1 MLISDMKL
9 RVADDLFYYPNVIV
23 VCTPKPDGSYTGS
36 ELCLVVEAASP
47 STETTDRRKKLA
59 A

>member
-1 MLISDMKL
+1 MKL

-36 ELCLVVEAASP
+36 ELCLVVEAAFP
-47 STETTDRRKKLA
+47 SIETTDRRKKLA